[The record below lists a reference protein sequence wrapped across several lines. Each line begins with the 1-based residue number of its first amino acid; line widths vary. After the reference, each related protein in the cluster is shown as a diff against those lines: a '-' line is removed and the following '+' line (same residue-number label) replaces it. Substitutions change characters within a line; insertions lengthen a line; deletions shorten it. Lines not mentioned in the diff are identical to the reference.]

1 MHLNH
6 EDLFHLIIFL
16 ASFPRAV
23 LLFSQVFV
31 MYMSALSFPNILNT
45 SAFYYLEIIPFYND
59 IYYIVQRNIFTTI
72 QEKFCYPMFTIP
84 ESGN

>member
-1 MHLNH
+1 
-6 EDLFHLIIFL
+6 
-16 ASFPRAV
+16 

-31 MYMSALSFPNILNT
+31 MYMSALSFPDILIT
-45 SAFYYLEIIPFYND
+45 CAFYYLEIIPFYND